1 MDIGV
6 ISVRYARALLK
17 CSMESSAEDQVY
29 QEMQAL
35 AENYIQVPELR
46 RTIENPMVSNEK
58 KESILLAAIGSGA
71 SDITQRLVK
80 LVLKEGRANMMQF
93 IANSYV
99 TLYRQ

>member
-80 LVLKEGRANMMQF
+80 LVLK
-93 IANSYV
+93 
-99 TLYRQ
+99 